1 MARKPKK
8 ILVIDDNKV
17 SLLSMKA
24 LIADLF
30 GGFVVYTAASGM
42 EGIELAK
49 IHRPDVILLDIL
61 MPDLDGYDVCKTL
74 KKDKDLCSIPVVF
87 ITSLNENHENKVR
100 ALEAGA
106 EGFLSK
112 PVDKSELLAQIKA
125 MIRIKEAI
133 DLNKSEKHRLEKML
147 AEKTKE
153 LQEELKLN
161 RDISEK
167 LSKSEERF
175 RVAQELSPD
184 GFTILHPLRNK
195 KGEIFDFT
203 WVYENSAVARI
214 NSTNPGEIIG
224 KRLLELFPNHKGTS
238 VFESYLI
245 AANTGKTQII
255 EDVYVGEI
263 VSVPTWLRLVIVS
276 IGEDIAILA
285 QNITEQKLTIEKLN
299 YERQRLLNV
308 LDVMP
313 MMVCLLTPDYH
324 VPFAN
329 RAFRNKFGDANGRLC
344 YEYCF
349 NKNEPC
355 DFCESYR
362 VLDTGKPHRWEVSSP
377 YGSTFL
383 EAYDFPFTDVDGSPM
398 ILEVDVDI
406 TDRKKAEEELRK
418 SEEKY
423 RTLFHQSMEGI
434 YIHDFEGRVLDVNDI
449 ACSQSGYSREEWLGL
464 TVFDGQSDST
474 TNMKRDD
481 VINAWSK
488 WEPGQRFVLQSEH
501 RKKDGTVYP
510 VEVSTGK
517 VSYGNENV
525 LLAIVKDI
533 TEQKKAEIA
542 LQKSEQNYR
551 EIFNSTTEAIFVYDS
566 ETGAILDANES
577 GLLLYGYTHDEV
589 LRLTLEDF
597 SLGVSPYSMEEAKQ
611 WLHKVFTDGAQTF
624 EWKSRKKNGEIFW
637 VEVSL
642 KIVSINGQQK
652 ILSVVRD
659 ISASKKAEEALQE
672 SYKMLSL
679 FINNSPIYA
688 YLKEVTKNESRVLFA
703 SENFIDMVGIPG
715 SQIAGKKMEELFP
728 PEFARKIAK
737 DDWDVVQKGDV
748 IKLEEN
754 LNDRIYTTIKFPVS
768 IGGRNLLAGYTI
780 DITENKNIELELIRA
795 KEKAENNEIR
805 LIEAQAVTKV
815 GSWETDLSN
824 LNVFWSEETFKIFEL
839 DSDTFSPHHNTF
851 LEYVHPDD
859 RERVDEAFKDSFN
872 TDRFNKV
879 EHKIITARGN
889 LKFIEERWRVVKD
902 NEGNPV
908 KAYGTC
914 QDITD
919 RKNIEIELFKA
930 KVIAED
936 NQRKLEAA
944 QEIAKLG
951 SWELDVITG
960 IFTFT
965 DSFYK
970 MLHTTAEEMGGYQ
983 MTIDDYAKR
992 FVYPEDASLVADE
1005 TKLAI
1010 ESADPNFTKY
1020 VEHRIMYADGGIGY
1034 ISVKIFIVKDEFGN
1048 TIKTFGVN
1056 QDITEKK
1063 IAEVELLK
1071 AKEKAEESDRLKSAF
1086 LANMSHEIRTPMNGI
1101 LGFTE
1106 LLKEQNLSGKEQQ
1119 EYIELINKSG
1129 NRMLSIINDII
1140 DISRIE
1146 AGLMKFNLAQ
1156 SNVADQ
1162 IDYIHTFFKPE
1173 AAAKGLNLSV
1183 KNSLPRNQANI
1194 NTDREKLYAILT
1206 NLVKNAIKFTKKGE
1220 IEIGC
1225 AKKGGFIE
1233 FYVKDTG
1240 IGIPKERQNAIFER
1254 FIQADIEDSMAL
1266 QGAGLGLSISKAFL
1280 EMLGGKIW
1288 VESEEGKGST
1298 FFFTLPY
1305 DNTKKI
1311 DNVAQSLS
1319 NADTK
1324 NNIRKL
1330 KTLVVEDD
1338 IISEILLEKAIN
1350 KISKEILKAKTGVDA
1365 VNILRANPDIDLILM
1380 DIRLPEL
1387 SGYKAVRQI
1396 REFNKN
1402 VVIIAQT
1409 AYGLSGDRKKA
1420 KEAGC
1425 TDYIAKP
1432 IIKEELLKLISK
1444 YFPE

>member
-1 MARKPKK
+1 MAQIPKK
-8 ILVIDDNKV
+8 ILVIDDNKG
-17 SLLSMKA
+17 SLLSLKS

-30 GGFVVYTAASGM
+30 GGFFVYTAASGI

-195 KGEIFDFT
+195 KGEIVDFT

-577 GLLLYGYTHDEV
+577 GLLLYGYTYDEV

-642 KIVSINGQQK
+642 KIVSINGHQK

-659 ISASKKAEEALQE
+659 ISASKKAEEALQA
-672 SYKMLSL
+672 SFKMLSL
-679 FINNSPIYA
+679 FIKNSPIYA
-688 YLKEVTKNESRVLFA
+688 YLKEVTPNESRVLFA
-703 SENFIDMVGIPG
+703 SENFFDMIGIPG

-737 DDWDVVQKGDV
+737 DDWEVVQKGDV

-805 LIEAQAVTKV
+805 LMEAQAVTKV

-824 LNVFWSEETFKIFEL
+824 LNVFWSEETFKIFDL

-859 RERVDEAFKDSFN
+859 RERVDEAFKDSFS
-872 TDRFNKV
+872 TERFNKV

-889 LKFIEERWRVVKD
+889 IKFIEERWRVVKD

-930 KVIAED
+930 KVIAEE
-936 NQRKLEAA
+936 NERKLEAA
-944 QEIAKLG
+944 QEIAKMG
-951 SWELDVITG
+951 SWELDIKTD

-970 MLHTTAEEMGGYQ
+970 MFHTTAEEMGGYQ

-1048 TIKTFGVN
+1048 TIKAFGVN

-1240 IGIPKERQNAIFER
+1240 IGIPNDRQHAIFER

-1311 DNVAQSLS
+1311 DNVPQSLS
-1319 NADTK
+1319 NVDTK

-1338 IISEILLEKAIN
+1338 MISEILLEKAIN

-1365 VNILRANPDIDLILM
+1365 VNIVRANPDIDLILM

-1409 AYGLSGDRKKA
+1409 AYGLSGDMKKA

>member
-8 ILVIDDNKV
+8 ILVIDDNKG

-112 PVDKSELLAQIKA
+112 PVDKSELLAQLKA

-214 NSTNPGEIIG
+214 NNTNPVEIIG

-263 VSVPTWLRLVIVS
+263 VSVPTWLRLVIVP

-285 QNITEQKLTIEKLN
+285 QNYTYRKL
-299 YERQRLLNV
+299 
-308 LDVMP
+308 
-313 MMVCLLTPDYH
+313 
-324 VPFAN
+324 A
-329 RAFRNKFGDANGRLC
+329 G
-344 YEYCF
+344 
-349 NKNEPC
+349 
-355 DFCESYR
+355 
-362 VLDTGKPHRWEVSSP
+362 
-377 YGSTFL
+377 
-383 EAYDFPFTDVDGSPM
+383 
-398 ILEVDVDI
+398 
-406 TDRKKAEEELRK
+406 EELRK

-464 TVFDGQSDST
+464 TVFEGQSNSN

-488 WEPGQRFVLQSEH
+488 WELGQRFVLQSEH

-510 VEVSTGK
+510 VEVSTGI
-517 VSYGNENV
+517 VSYGNERV
-525 LLAIVKDI
+525 LLAFVKDI

-611 WLHKVFTDGAQTF
+611 WLHKVFTEGAQTF

-637 VEVSL
+637 IEVSL

-659 ISASKKAEEALQE
+659 ISANKKAEEALQA
-672 SYKMLSL
+672 SFKMLSL
-679 FINNSPIYA
+679 FIKNSPIYA
-688 YLKEVTKNESRVLFA
+688 YLKEVTPNESRVLFA
-703 SENFIDMVGIPG
+703 SENFLDMVGVPG

-728 PEFARKIAK
+728 TEFARKISK
-737 DDWDVVQKGDV
+737 DDWDVVQNGDV
-748 IKLEEN
+748 IKIEEN

-805 LIEAQAVTKV
+805 LIEAQAVIKV

-839 DSDTFSPHHNTF
+839 DSKTFSPHHNTF

-872 TDRFNKV
+872 TECFNKV

-889 LKFIEERWRVVKD
+889 LKFIEERWRVVKN
-902 NEGNPV
+902 NEGKPI

-914 QDITD
+914 QDITE
-919 RKNIEIELFKA
+919 RKYIEIELFKA

-951 SWELDVITG
+951 SWELDIKTG

-970 MLHTTAEEMGGYQ
+970 MFHTTSEEMGGYQ

-992 FVYPEDASLVADE
+992 FVYPDDASLVADE

-1020 VEHRIMYADGGIGY
+1020 IEHRIIYADGGIGY

-1146 AGLMKFNLAQ
+1146 AGLMKLNLTQ

-1183 KNSLPRNQANI
+1183 SNSLPRNQANI

-1225 AKKGGFIE
+1225 AKKGGIIE

-1240 IGIPKERQNAIFER
+1240 IGIPKDRQHAIFER

-1311 DNVAQSLS
+1311 DDVAQSLS

-1338 IISEILLEKAIN
+1338 MISVILLEKAIN